1 MHPFIHLC
9 IHSFIYSSIHSFMFL
24 YFSFIYSF
32 IDSFIYAFIHVSIH
46 AFIPSFMHSFIH
58 QLIYSFIQ
66 LFIHSYLHS
75 LIYNFIHLCLLLIY
89 AGIQVFTRYPG
100 YPDENR
106 VYLRMRSLCDFLS
119 ARFPSRRRLGLDN
132 HRLREKRGTM
142 TSAPNRRLQRIWK
155 MNFQGAMLKRI
166 EKCFSYT
173 SNVSLLLLFFLF
185 FSHCKIARTLPL
197 PHLIPRVASNL
208 AYPFKFAPQQ
218 PVQSPHVCLK
228 VHFFA
233 HGKLENLHQPSQN

>member
-1 MHPFIHLC
+1 MMIESWSQCC
-9 IHSFIYSSIHSFMFL
+9 ILLFEYLFRYS
-24 YFSFIYSF
+24 
-32 IDSFIYAFIHVSIH
+32 
-46 AFIPSFMHSFIH
+46 
-58 QLIYSFIQ
+58 
-66 LFIHSYLHS
+66 
-75 LIYNFIHLCLLLIY
+75 
-89 AGIQVFTRYPG
+89 GIQVFTRYPG

-106 VYLRMRSLCDFLS
+106 VYLGMRSDCMTFLS

-173 SNVSLLLLFFLF
+173 SNILSLLLIFLF
-185 FSHCKIARTLPL
+185 SRHFKIARTLPL

-218 PVQSPHVCLK
+218 PVQSPHVGLK